1 MNLWNKLF
9 SFIVINIYISMI
21 WDMNVLFN
29 GIFFIIRIKEMYFE
43 YVYMCILNLF
53 MCLSL

>member
-1 MNLWNKLF
+1 MNFWNK
-9 SFIVINIYISMI
+9 SFIFVVINIYISMI

-29 GIFFIIRIKEMYFE
+29 GIFFIIRIKEMYFV
-43 YVYMCILNLF
+43 YVYMCILNLI

>member
-1 MNLWNKLF
+1 MNFWNK
-9 SFIVINIYISMI
+9 SFIFVVINIYISMI

-29 GIFFIIRIKEMYFE
+29 GLFFIIRIKEMYFV
-43 YVYMCILNLF
+43 YVYMCILNLI